1 MGTIDG
7 DLHAGQIDAALLQH
21 CSRMIGVVEGGVGYG
36 AGLAG
41 LDLFAADLLDN
52 RLHLVLDCI
61 GELVALTVEELDAVI
76 FGQIV
81 ARRDDDAAI
90 GSHLTRDE
98 GDGRRRH
105 DAHDGGLTAFG
116 AYAIDERLLE
126 HGARL
131 AAIPA
136 DEDALA
142 DLADR
147 RASQSNRQVAIK
159 LLTRDAANAIRAKQS
174 SHAASRSRDTNSEN
188 THPEIVSQ
196 TDGQG
201 V

>member
-1 MGTIDG
+1 
-7 DLHAGQIDAALLQH
+7 
-21 CSRMIGVVEGGVGYG
+21 MIGVVEGGVGYG
-36 AGLAG
+36 ASLAG

-76 FGQIV
+76 FGRIV

-116 AYAIDERLLE
+116 TYAIDERLLE
-126 HGARL
+126 HGA
-131 AAIPA
+131 
-136 DEDALA
+136 
-142 DLADR
+142 
-147 RASQSNRQVAIK
+147 
-159 LLTRDAANAIRAKQS
+159 
-174 SHAASRSRDTNSEN
+174 
-188 THPEIVSQ
+188 
-196 TDGQG
+196 
-201 V
+201 